1 MGASWFLESVE
12 VVGGGDE
19 VTRFPC
25 AQWLE
30 ECEGCGGKLEV
41 DLEPEGLLDKQKTQ
55 RKPEGEGHIIII
67 GRQEFPT
74 MMTLASS
81 PLFLSPFFFSLR
93 YQKYLRVCLYAWG

>member
-1 MGASWFLESVE
+1 M
-12 VVGGGDE
+12 VGVGGDE

-55 RKPEGEGHIIII
+55 RKPEGEGHIYIYT

-81 PLFLSPFFFSLR
+81 PLFLSPFFSH
-93 YQKYLRVCLYAWG
+93 YAIKKYLWVCLYAWDDVSVLFS